1 MNMVDDTSFEQEIH
15 DFFKGAQQGL
25 AIWRQASA
33 ILDLHIARRFN
44 FFHSIKFNENRMS
57 DVLAFLLRPDQAH
70 GQGEL
75 FLREFLVDVKGQSDT
90 NMAWWPTSDCSYV
103 RVEREVGT
111 NEERKIDIVIA
122 FDGDQMAIAIENK
135 PWVGSTDL
143 ERQLNDY
150 ANYLRSV
157 YGECFKLIYLTPN
170 GEDPSRNSI
179 DPTEREELARRGQFA
194 NAAIR
199 KWAGDNG
206 WLKRAEDEIKA
217 ERVRWFV
224 SDFRKALIENL
235 PAEE

>member
-1 MNMVDDTSFEQEIH
+1 MVGDTNLKQETH
-15 DFFKGAQQGL
+15 DFFEGAKQGL
-25 AIWRQASA
+25 AIWRQATA
-33 ILDLHIARRFN
+33 VLDLHLARRFN

-57 DVLAFLLRPDQAH
+57 DVFAFLLRPDQAH

-90 NMAWWPTSDCSYV
+90 NMAWWPTSDCFHV
-103 RVEREVGT
+103 RVEREVET
-111 NEERKIDIVIA
+111 NGKRKIDIVIA
-122 FDGDQMAIAIENK
+122 FDGDQTAIAIENK

-150 ANYLRSV
+150 AKYLKSK

-179 DPTEREELARRGQFA
+179 DPTEREELARKGQFA
-194 NAAIR
+194 NASIR

-206 WLKRAEDEIKA
+206 WLKRAEDEVKA

-224 SDFRKALIENL
+224 SDFRKALKESL
-235 PAEE
+235 PVQE